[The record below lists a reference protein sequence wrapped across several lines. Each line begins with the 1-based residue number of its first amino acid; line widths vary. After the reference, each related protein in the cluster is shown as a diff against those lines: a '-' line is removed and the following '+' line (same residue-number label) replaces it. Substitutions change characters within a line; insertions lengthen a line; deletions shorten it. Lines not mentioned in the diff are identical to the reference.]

1 MCVCVCVYLM
11 MSMCPFLAARC
22 SGDVPLGSVV
32 SPFLGS
38 SKAAHM
44 LLDSNNWT
52 TLHTHKQRED
62 KQLIVAL
69 LLTNTDWNRRFLPQ
83 LCRTHR
89 PGPEGFSLRYPRC
102 TGWTG
107 AAAASQTGDGA
118 HRHMRQKSIRSK
130 GAEKGTSIT
139 GITMWEDSLSQNR
152 DVESERFSI
161 LSCFSYDTDFCRLF
175 FF

>member
-1 MCVCVCVYLM
+1 MWCVCVCVYLM

-52 TLHTHKQRED
+52 TLHTHKQREN
-62 KQLIVAL
+62 KQHIVAI

-130 GAEKGTSIT
+130 GAEKGTS
-139 GITMWEDSLSQNR
+139 LSQGSQC
-152 DVESERFSI
+152 EKTASHKTEMK
-161 LSCFSYDTDFCRLF
+161 T
-175 FF
+175 